1 MNGLL
6 ADGAISGGAPS
17 PADLVGQLATPRV
30 LPGKEKAGRM
40 GPVARRLLLVGIG
53 LMVAGCGA
61 SATALPSPS
70 LAVASPSPAP
80 SPSPSPAPSM
90 SPAASPNPSSL
101 PSPSPPPSAVP
112 SIGACA
118 PATLVARTT
127 LWEGAAG
134 QRIAHVEVTN
144 TGPTCTLPGMAQPQ
158 LVEGHGAVLINGALP
173 ATSALLTVGP
183 GRLLKTLVQAGNYCG
198 PAPAAPVTVAFV
210 LAGGI
215 GRVVALPV
223 SATDTSGVPPCLGAP
238 GSAGNIEMHPW
249 AP

>member
-1 MNGLL
+1 M
-6 ADGAISGGAPS
+6 
-17 PADLVGQLATPRV
+17 R
-30 LPGKEKAGRM
+30 
-40 GPVARRLLLVGIG
+40 PVARRLLLVGIG
-53 LMVAGCGA
+53 LVVAGCGA
-61 SATALPSPS
+61 TATPLPSPS

-80 SPSPSPAPSM
+80 SPAPSM
-90 SPAASPNPSSL
+90 SPAASPSPSPL
-101 PSPSPPPSAVP
+101 PSPSPAPSAVP
-112 SIGACA
+112 TIAACA
-118 PATLVARTT
+118 PATLVARIT

-144 TGPTCTLPGMAQPQ
+144 TGPTCTLSAMAQPQ
-158 LVEGHGAVLINGALP
+158 LVESHGAVLINGAVP
-173 ATSALLTVGP
+173 ATSALLTVGA
-183 GRLLKTLVQAGNYCG
+183 GGLLKTLAQAVNYCG

-223 SATDTSGVPPCLGAP
+223 SATDTFGVPPCLGAP